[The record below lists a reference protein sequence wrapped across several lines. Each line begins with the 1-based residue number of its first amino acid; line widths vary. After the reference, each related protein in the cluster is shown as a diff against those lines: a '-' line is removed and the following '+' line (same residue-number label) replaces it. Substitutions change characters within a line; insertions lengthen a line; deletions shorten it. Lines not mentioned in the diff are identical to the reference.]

1 MVCNPF
7 CCTSIRKGAK
17 RIAVIDIVLFFLTLT
32 VSVGLEWSLFK
43 SVPMRLVLFG
53 GEDDGS
59 SSNGGGL
66 VLNTSASSEITDFGA
81 ISMQASNP
89 RESVKGGSHNFHF
102 VDEGK
107 AVWIHV
113 SHFVKRVSEKSTGL
127 GYFVYMSLMV
137 LLMAYFILEVWLCC
151 VLVRAANEKRPAFCT
166 KWLVWR
172 IGLLLITLALT
183 AINLA
188 QMQYTVSD
196 ILVQPLNA
204 LRLYSIFAVFQL
216 RKRLMRMDPKLVF

>member
-17 RIAVIDIVLFFLTLT
+17 RIAVIDIVLFFLTLI
-32 VSVGLEWSLFK
+32 VSVGLEWSLFH

-53 GEDDGS
+53 EDDGS
-59 SSNGGGL
+59 AGSGGL
-66 VLNTSASSEITDFGA
+66 VVNTSSEIMDFDA

-89 RESVKGGSHNFHF
+89 RESVKGGSNFHF
-102 VDEGK
+102 VDDGK

-127 GYFVYMSLMV
+127 GYLVYMSLMV
-137 LLMAYFILEVWLCC
+137 LLMGYFILEVWLCC
-151 VLVRAANEKRPAFCT
+151 VLVRAANEKRPQFCT

-196 ILVQPLNA
+196 VLVQPLNA

>member
-17 RIAVIDIVLFFLTLT
+17 RIAVIDIVLFFITLI
-32 VSVGLEWSLFK
+32 VSVGLEWSLFN

-53 GEDDGS
+53 EDDG
-59 SSNGGGL
+59 GG
-66 VLNTSASSEITDFGA
+66 VVNMSAASSEITDFNA
-81 ISMQASNP
+81 IAMQASNP
-89 RESVKGGSHNFHF
+89 RESVKSGSHFHF

-113 SHFVKRVSEKSTGL
+113 SHFVKRISEKSTGL
-127 GYFVYMSLMV
+127 GYLVYMSLMI
-137 LLMAYFILEVWLCC
+137 LLMGYFILEVWLCC
-151 VLVRAANEKRPAFCT
+151 VLVRAANEKRPQFCT

-172 IGLLLITLALT
+172 IGLFLITLALT
-183 AINLA
+183 GINLA

-196 ILVQPLNA
+196 IVVQPLNA